1 MVHKRHTATNRVPDK
16 KKRILPVF
24 VLLVLCSFLDRTNV
38 GNAKVYNMDK
48 ELGLSS
54 LQYQQGLAAFYP
66 LYIAAE
72 IPSNLVLKTVTP
84 RIWIALMT
92 FLWGLICLCL
102 GLVHNFAQFIS
113 LRALLGLAEGG
124 LFPGMVLYLS
134 TIYTRSELALRI
146 GVLYTSTSLSSGFGG
161 LLARAM
167 GAIGDRGGLTA
178 WRWIFVIEGLFVR
191 PDLY

>member
-1 MVHKRHTATNRVPDK
+1 
-16 KKRILPVF
+16 
-24 VLLVLCSFLDRTNV
+24 
-38 GNAKVYNMDK
+38 MDK
-48 ELGLSS
+48 EIGLSS

-72 IPSNLVLKTVTP
+72 IPSNLVLKKVTP

-92 FLWGLICLCL
+92 FLWGLFCLCL
-102 GLVHNFAQFIS
+102 GFVHNFDQFIS

-178 WRWIFVIEGLFVR
+178 WRWIFVIEGLFVSIDYLEMPWLRR
-191 PDLY
+191 PVVSNTIIRPSCVRYSPTSCCPTPWEPPAS

>member
-1 MVHKRHTATNRVPDK
+1 
-16 KKRILPVF
+16 LPVF

-38 GNAKVYNMDK
+38 GNAKVYKMDK
-48 ELGLSS
+48 DLKLSGR
-54 LQYQQGLAAFYP
+54 QWQQGLAAFYP
-66 LYIAAE
+66 LYIASE
-72 IPSNLVLKTVTP
+72 IPSNLILKKVTP
-84 RIWIALMT
+84 RIWITLLV
-92 FLWGLICLCL
+92 FVWGILCMCL
-102 GLVHNFAQFIS
+102 GFVHNFNQFIA

-167 GAIGDRGGLTA
+167 AAIGDRGGLTP
-178 WRWIFVIEGLFVR
+178 WRWIFVIDGLFVSSALPR
-191 PDLY
+191 RKDCLDLL

>member
-1 MVHKRHTATNRVPDK
+1 
-16 KKRILPVF
+16 
-24 VLLVLCSFLDRTNV
+24 
-38 GNAKVYNMDK
+38 MDK
-48 ELGLSS
+48 ELKLSS

-72 IPSNLVLKTVTP
+72 IPSNLVSKRITP
-84 RIWIALMT
+84 RIWISLMA
-92 FLWGLICLCL
+92 FLWGVICMCL
-102 GLVHNFAQFIS
+102 GFVHDFEQFIT

-146 GVLYTSTSLSSGFGG
+146 GVLYMSTSLSSGFGG

-167 GAIGDRGGLTA
+167 GAIGNRGGLTA
-178 WRWIFVIEGLFVR
+178 WRWIFVIEGLFVSSW
-191 PDLY
+191 PLD

>member
-1 MVHKRHTATNRVPDK
+1 
-16 KKRILPVF
+16 
-24 VLLVLCSFLDRTNV
+24 
-38 GNAKVYNMDK
+38 MDK
-48 ELGLSS
+48 ELKLSS

-72 IPSNLVLKTVTP
+72 IPSNLVLKRITP
-84 RIWIALMT
+84 RIWISLMA
-92 FLWGLICLCL
+92 FLWGVICMCL
-102 GLVHNFAQFIS
+102 GFVHDFEQFIT

-146 GVLYTSTSLSSGFGG
+146 GVLYMSTSLSSGFGG

-178 WRWIFVIEGLFVR
+178 WRWIFVIEGLFVSSWPLDWDIDFSRWQTEPLTDIRLFSALFSRTSCCRIAWER
-191 PDLY
+191 PGS

>member
-1 MVHKRHTATNRVPDK
+1 M
-16 KKRILPVF
+16 PVF

-38 GNAKVYNMDK
+38 GNAKVYKMDK
-48 ELGLSS
+48 DLKLSGR
-54 LQYQQGLAAFYP
+54 QWQQGLAAFYP
-66 LYIAAE
+66 LYIASE
-72 IPSNLVLKTVTP
+72 IPSNLILKKVTP
-84 RIWIALMT
+84 RIWITLLV
-92 FLWGLICLCL
+92 FVWGILCMCL
-102 GLVHNFAQFIS
+102 GFVHNFNQFIA

-167 GAIGDRGGLTA
+167 AAIGDRGGLTP
-178 WRWIFVIEGLFVR
+178 WRWIFVIDGLFVSSALPR
-191 PDLY
+191 RKDCLDLL

>member
-1 MVHKRHTATNRVPDK
+1 M
-16 KKRILPVF
+16 F

-38 GNAKVYNMDK
+38 GNAKIYGMDK
-48 ELGLSS
+48 ELGLTP
-54 LQYQQGLAAFYP
+54 LQYQQGLVVFYP

-72 IPSNLVLKTVTP
+72 IPSNLVLKKVTP

-92 FLWGLICLCL
+92 FLWGLFCLVL
-102 GLVHNFAQFIS
+102 GLVRNFDQFVS
-113 LRALLGLAEGG
+113 MRALLGLAEGG

-134 TIYTRSELALRI
+134 TIYTRSELGLRI

-167 GAIGDRGGLTA
+167 GAVGNRGGLTA
-178 WRWIFVIEGLFVR
+178 WRWIFVIEGLFVSF
-191 PDLY
+191 PNPPVDLTLTDIRLFFAPF